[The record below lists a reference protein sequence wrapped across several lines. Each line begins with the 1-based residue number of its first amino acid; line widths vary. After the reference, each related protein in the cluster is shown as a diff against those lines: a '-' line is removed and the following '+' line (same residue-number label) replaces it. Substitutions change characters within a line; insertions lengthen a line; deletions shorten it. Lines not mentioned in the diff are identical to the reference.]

1 MLPSP
6 FQWVHTRI
14 QRQGFPLVATE
25 PGRNCG
31 EGSLQ
36 SMLASRPAT
45 SLARAASFTPRGRTP
60 RRGSAVPVFIWSF
73 YEERTFSD

>member
-31 EGSLQ
+31 EGSPSIHVGLT
-36 SMLASRPAT
+36 ASNILGSRSELHPTGTYSPTGQCRPRFH
-45 SLARAASFTPRGRTP
+45 LEFL
-60 RRGSAVPVFIWSF
+60 
-73 YEERTFSD
+73 